1 MRIIAILF
9 PFFLATELLAGR
21 VDPTLAA
28 VERALPWVEEEGTWW
43 IEEKKCASC
52 HHSSLFVW
60 AKDLAFD
67 AGIAIDE
74 PNLKVQR
81 EWVWDSMLSVR
92 EPESDEE
99 EYAEDVAAGEL
110 NVEGVS
116 QLLLSASADRI
127 PPEAKELLVEVVR
140 KKQNE
145 SGRWKANGQL
155 PRQKRPPAE
164 TEDVSTR
171 WALAALG
178 ERGSS
183 EFSASAVSTEWYAI
197 ESALSGEAE
206 TLAARQNEDGGWSW
220 KDGEASDPMATGQ
233 ALFGL
238 ARSSDPTHYA
248 EAMRRGREFLER
260 TQNEKGYWDTFS
272 TKDRKKKSRI
282 SNFFGTSWAIIGLL
296 ESIKQIRND
305 VEKVEDQRRVV
316 N

>member
-1 MRIIAILF
+1 MER
-9 PFFLATELLAGR
+9 
-21 VDPTLAA
+21 AA

-67 AGIAIDE
+67 AGIEIDE

-81 EWVWDSMLSVR
+81 EWVWDSMLRVR

-99 EYAEDVAAGEL
+99 KYAEDVAAGEL

-116 QLLLSASADRI
+116 QLLLSASAERI
-127 PPEAKELLVEVVR
+127 PPEAKALLVEVVR
-140 KKQNE
+140 KKRNE
-145 SGRWKANGQL
+145 SGRWNANGQL
-155 PRQKRPPAE
+155 PRQKRPAPE

-178 ERGSS
+178 EKEGPESF
-183 EFSASAVSTEWYAI
+183 EAAVSTEWYAI
-197 ESALSGEAE
+197 DSALSGVADK
-206 TLAARQNEDGGWSW
+206 LAARQNEDGGWSW
-220 KDGEASDPMATGQ
+220 KNGEASDPMATGQ

-238 ARSSDPTHYA
+238 ARSSDPTEYA
-248 EAMRRGREFLER
+248 ESMRKGREFLTK
-260 TQNEKGYWDTFS
+260 TQNDKGFWDTFS
-272 TKDRKKKSRI
+272 TKDREKKSRI

-296 ESIKQIRND
+296 ESTRQIRNE
-305 VEKVEDQRRVV
+305 VEKGGAERHEVD
-316 N
+316 